1 MNHINKYTVLLSQV
15 VRLEQKYCLYND
27 IIKIN
32 LCIIDLKFVLKR
44 RTAFTSGTAEI
55 KYLTSLSFVMK
66 KSS

>member
-32 LCIIDLKFVLKR
+32 LYITDVKFVLKR
-44 RTAFTSGTAEI
+44 RTAFTSGTAEN
-55 KYLTSLSFVMK
+55 
-66 KSS
+66 